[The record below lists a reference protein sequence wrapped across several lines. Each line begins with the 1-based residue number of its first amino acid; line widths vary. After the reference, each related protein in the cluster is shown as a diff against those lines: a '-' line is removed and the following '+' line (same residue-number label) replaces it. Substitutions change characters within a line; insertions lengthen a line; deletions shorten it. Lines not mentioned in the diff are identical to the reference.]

1 MPASTP
7 QLTRAEMRRRTTPAV
22 LDESTPDAVT
32 PTDPAPVDADV
43 AAQSAMV
50 EQVAAAVV
58 ETVIAATIEP
68 TLPPRRRSA
77 RTPDAA
83 PAAEQR
89 SAEADERFTGAGVE
103 VLASDSS
110 STDSNADALAVTV
123 VDERTSEEG
132 DIAVILQSAEPATGT
147 TPVAL
152 PTSPITLPSTR
163 RTRRRPEAVVAP
175 DDAARLDA
183 AVTPETT
190 AKPAAATKPEP
201 AQDAPAGSAFG
212 PAADAHTEADE
223 FEAAARLFAFTGE
236 TPVQSAPKVAAPA
249 EPVTQGL
256 PAAAA
261 ARTRR
266 NGRRIAATSFSVG
279 VMGLVG
285 LMTVGMTMPVSALAS
300 ASGTSS
306 VTATDTQPA
315 TVSLAAGAPAGG
327 DVDSTQGIQAYVAP
341 AESQAAVVDRSDG
354 YAAST
359 YTQMAIDSG
368 IKYPSNFYVNNPNS
382 PIQWPFAVGVS
393 ISYGFGMR
401 DGGFHEG
408 ADFVPGEGAPVQA
421 IADGTVRIATEQGGA
436 FGVTVLI
443 DHEIDGELVS
453 SRYGHMQYGSLQVTP
468 GEHVHV
474 GQFLGR
480 TGNTGRS
487 FGAHTHV
494 EILQNGTTPIDP
506 IPWLRQHAGG

>member
-1 MPASTP
+1 
-7 QLTRAEMRRRTTPAV
+7 MRRRTAPAA
-22 LDESTPDAVT
+22 LDESTPDAAT
-32 PTDPAPVDADV
+32 PSEPAPVDAEV

-68 TLPPRRRSA
+68 TLPPRRRLSRA
-77 RTPDAA
+77 AEATPAS
-83 PAAEQR
+83 EQR
-89 SAEADERFTGAGVE
+89 SSEAGVE
-103 VLASDSS
+103 VLASESS
-110 STDSNADALAVTV
+110 SVDADALSVTV
-123 VDERTSEEG
+123 VDERQSDEG
-132 DIAVILQSAEPATGT
+132 DIAVILQSAEPATAT
-147 TPVAL
+147 TPVTL
-152 PTSPITLPSTR
+152 PTSPITLPATR
-163 RTRRRPEAVVAP
+163 RTRRRLVAPAEIADTEASEPQPQTVKPEA
-175 DDAARLDA
+175 
-183 AVTPETT
+183 
-190 AKPAAATKPEP
+190 AKP
-201 AQDAPAGSAFG
+201 AQDAPTGASFG
-212 PAADAHTEADE
+212 PAAAAPADSDVVDE

-236 TPVQSAPKVAAPA
+236 TPVQSAPKVAAPTQ
-249 EPVTQGL
+249 PVTQGL
-256 PAAAA
+256 PVAAAP
-261 ARTRR
+261 RTRR
-266 NGRRIAATSFSVG
+266 NGRRIAAASFSVG

-306 VTATDTQPA
+306 VTAPDTTQPA
-315 TVSLAAGAPAGG
+315 TVTLAAGDTSGG
-327 DVDSTQGIQAYVAP
+327 DVGDSQAIQAYVAP
-341 AESQAAVVDRSDG
+341 AESQAAVVDRADDG
-354 YAAST
+354 YQAST
-359 YTQMAIDSG
+359 YAQMAIDSG

-443 DHEIDGELVS
+443 DHEIDGQLVS

-506 IPWLRQHAGG
+506 IAWLRQHAGG

>member
-1 MPASTP
+1 
-7 QLTRAEMRRRTTPAV
+7 
-22 LDESTPDAVT
+22 
-32 PTDPAPVDADV
+32 
-43 AAQSAMV
+43 
-50 EQVAAAVV
+50 
-58 ETVIAATIEP
+58 
-68 TLPPRRRSA
+68 
-77 RTPDAA
+77 
-83 PAAEQR
+83 
-89 SAEADERFTGAGVE
+89 
-103 VLASDSS
+103 
-110 STDSNADALAVTV
+110 
-123 VDERTSEEG
+123 
-132 DIAVILQSAEPATGT
+132 
-147 TPVAL
+147 
-152 PTSPITLPSTR
+152 
-163 RTRRRPEAVVAP
+163 
-175 DDAARLDA
+175 
-183 AVTPETT
+183 
-190 AKPAAATKPEP
+190 
-201 AQDAPAGSAFG
+201 
-212 PAADAHTEADE
+212 
-223 FEAAARLFAFTGE
+223 
-236 TPVQSAPKVAAPA
+236 SAPKVAAPTQ
-249 EPVTQGL
+249 PVTQGL
-256 PAAAA
+256 PVAAAP
-261 ARTRR
+261 RTRR
-266 NGRRIAATSFSVG
+266 NGRRIAAASFSVG

-306 VTATDTQPA
+306 VTAPDTTQPA
-315 TVSLAAGAPAGG
+315 TVTLAAGDTSGG
-327 DVDSTQGIQAYVAP
+327 DVGDSQAIQAYVAP
-341 AESQAAVVDRSDG
+341 AESQAAVVDRADDG
-354 YAAST
+354 YQAST
-359 YTQMAIDSG
+359 YAQMAIDSG

-443 DHEIDGELVS
+443 DHEIDGQLVS

-506 IPWLRQHAGG
+506 IAWLRQHAGG

>member
-7 QLTRAEMRRRTTPAV
+7 HLTRAEMRRRTAPAV
-22 LDESTPDAVT
+22 LDESTPDAAT
-32 PTDPAPVDADV
+32 PSEPAPVDAEV

-68 TLPPRRRSA
+68 TLPPRRRST
-77 RTPDAA
+77 R
-83 PAAEQR
+83 AAEVTPVSEQR
-89 SAEADERFTGAGVE
+89 PAEAGVE

-110 STDSNADALAVTV
+110 SADADADALSVTV
-123 VDERTSEEG
+123 VDERQSDEG
-132 DIAVILQSAEPATGT
+132 DVAVILQSAEPATAT

-152 PTSPITLPSTR
+152 PTSPITLPATR
-163 RTRRRPEAVVAP
+163 RTRRRPSVAAKAADTVASEAQPQTV
-175 DDAARLDA
+175 
-183 AVTPETT
+183 
-190 AKPAAATKPEP
+190 KPEA
-201 AQDAPAGSAFG
+201 AQDAPTGASFG
-212 PAADAHTEADE
+212 PAAAAPADSDVVDE

-236 TPVQSAPKVAAPA
+236 TPVQSAPKVAAPTQ
-249 EPVTQGL
+249 PVTQGL

-261 ARTRR
+261 PRTRR
-266 NGRRIAATSFSVG
+266 NGRRIAAASFSVG

-306 VTATDTQPA
+306 VTAPDTTQPA
-315 TVSLAAGAPAGG
+315 TVTLAAGDTSGG
-327 DVDSTQGIQAYVAP
+327 DVGDSQAIQAYVAP
-341 AESQAAVVDRSDG
+341 AESQAAVVDRADDG
-354 YAAST
+354 YQAST
-359 YTQMAIDSG
+359 YAQMAIDSG

-443 DHEIDGELVS
+443 DHEIDGQLVS

-506 IPWLRQHAGG
+506 IAWLRQHAGG